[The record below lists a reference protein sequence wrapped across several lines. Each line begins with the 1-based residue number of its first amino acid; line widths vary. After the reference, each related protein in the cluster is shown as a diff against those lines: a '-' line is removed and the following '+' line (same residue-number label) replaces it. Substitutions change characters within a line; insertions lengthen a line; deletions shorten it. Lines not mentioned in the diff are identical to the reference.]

1 MGQIKSA
8 LEIALERTADI
19 KSDARAGEERKLAN
33 AGKKIASDFMEN
45 GDKVALKKA
54 LGDFNRDEKD
64 SVLKAAVLLL
74 MTRIQLPLEEAD
86 LEILPKLTEGF
97 EALLPHKGFGQLFA
111 TVGQVFAQYLA
122 SQRQLEQALEQQF
135 APKLRQKEAE
145 IAQRTGQHMQLLP
158 SQDPDFCQHLER
170 NLSKL
175 REQYDDAIAEIRSR
189 IKQMAEIEDLDE

>member
-19 KSDARAGEERKLAN
+19 KSDAHAGEERKLAN

-45 GDKVALKKA
+45 GDKAAFKKA
-54 LGDFNRDEKD
+54 LNDFKRDEKD
-64 SVLKAAVLLL
+64 SVVKAAVLLFA
-74 MTRIQLPLEEAD
+74 TRIQLPLAEDD
-86 LEILPKLTEGF
+86 LEVLPKLTEGF
-97 EALLPHKGFGQLFA
+97 DVLLPHKGFEQLFA
-111 TVGQVFAQYLA
+111 TVSQVFTQYLV
-122 SQRQLEQALEQQF
+122 SQRQLEQSLEQQF

-158 SQDPDFCQHLER
+158 SQDPEFCQHLER

-175 REQYDDAIAEIRSR
+175 REQYEGAVAEIKNR
-189 IKQMAEIEDLDE
+189 IKQMAEIEDFEE